1 MDKISLAYVAIAA
14 AGSPRLVQVGLPVAD
29 NSPVSPRFNGAGI

>member
-1 MDKISLAYVAIAA
+1 MDKTSLADVAIAA

-29 NSPVSPRFNGAGI
+29 SSPVSPRFDGAGI